1 MILVDSSVWI
11 DYFRGAGTPEADR
24 LDGLLGNEPLATG
37 DLILTE
43 LLQGFVSDTD
53 FNQAHALLSSLTVIE
68 LGGRNTAVQAA
79 RNYRRLRAL
88 GITVRK
94 TIDTVIA
101 TRCIEDDFALL
112 YSDRDFDPFVEHL
125 GLRSAVSEE

>member
-53 FNQAHALLSSLTVIE
+53 FNQAHALLSSLTAPDGDE
-68 LGGRNTAVQAA
+68 AGRNP
-79 RNYRRLRAL
+79 RRLL
-88 GITVRK
+88 QGE
-94 TIDTVIA
+94 
-101 TRCIEDDFALL
+101 TRGP
-112 YSDRDFDPFVEHL
+112 S
-125 GLRSAVSEE
+125 